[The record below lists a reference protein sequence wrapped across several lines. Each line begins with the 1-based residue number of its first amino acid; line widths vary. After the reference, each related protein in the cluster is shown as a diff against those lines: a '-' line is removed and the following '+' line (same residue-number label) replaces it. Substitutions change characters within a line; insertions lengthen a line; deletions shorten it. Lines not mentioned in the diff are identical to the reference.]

1 MKARGGRFL
10 LILGAGLAA
19 MAFVVVYLV
28 MSRGSQPTQDNNT
41 ASVPDAPVMKTI
53 VVAKGDIAAYT
64 LLDESNLGLLEVE
77 ASTVPVDAVT
87 DPSTLYRKM
96 ASKAVQANH
105 AILASDVTA
114 VGFSNLL
121 AKGERAFSLPVTA
134 RNTFA
139 DSLTEGDRVDVLWST
154 AFKVNVPYLGE
165 DGKIKFEKDVYTST
179 KTLLQDVK
187 ILRVTSLRAV
197 LPEKPAADG
206 TPQAANVSAPQVSL
220 SSLYTDDAPYSAVLL
235 LAVNDQAAEVL
246 KYAMENGGN
255 IDLTLRSSAAL
266 KNADGTPVKDAA
278 GKEVKGDHDVEKT
291 NGVTIDELIKS
302 YGLTTPPA
310 QWGPAATP

>member
-28 MSRGSQPTQDNNT
+28 MSRGSQPSQDNSAT
-41 ASVPDAPVMKTI
+41 VPDAPVMKTI
-53 VVAKGDIAAYT
+53 VVAKADIPAYT
-64 LLDESNLGLLEVE
+64 LLDESNLGLLEVD

-96 ASKAVQANH
+96 NSKAVQANH
-105 AILASDVTA
+105 AILAADVTT

-121 AKGERAFSLPVTA
+121 AKGEKAFALPVTA

-139 DSLTEGDRVDVLWST
+139 DSISEGDHVDVLWSVSL
-154 AFKVNVPYLGE
+154 KVSVPYQTG
-165 DGKIKFEKDVYTST
+165 DGKIAYEKDVYTTT

-187 ILRVTSLRAV
+187 VLRVTSLRAV
-197 LPEKPAADG
+197 VPTQSAPDG
-206 TPQAANVSAPQVSL
+206 TPQAANTSAPQVNL
-220 SSLYTDDAPYSAVLL
+220 STLYTDDAPYSAVYL

-246 KYAMENGGN
+246 KYTMENGGTL
-255 IDLTLRSSAAL
+255 DLTLRSSAAL
-266 KNADGTPVKDAA
+266 KNADGTPVKDASN
-278 GKEVKGDHDVEKT
+278 KEVRGDHDVEKT
-291 NGVTIDELIKS
+291 TGITIDELIKS